1 MTAGYDNVNAFI
13 VIAADLRDPFVSWQ
27 HHLDRGSSGGVDC
40 VAGIGTAILAPAD
53 CELRNIPD
61 NGTGGNTIELRFADG
76 WRDQMMH
83 LSRFVAAGSKAK
95 GAVVGFSGDTGAPG
109 QPHVHWHR
117 IDPDG
122 ARRNPWNFFDSV
134 EDDMFTD
141 DDRNRLQSVHA
152 AVFMG
157 GGNAGQA
164 SVIERLLL
172 IEDTLAALER
182 RIVNLDR
189 QVTGADNFNADV
201 GPSVA
206 GRLIDVQN
214 TVNRI
219 EAAQDG

>member
-13 VIAADLRDPFVSWQ
+13 VIAADLRDPHVSWQ
-27 HHLDRGSSGGVDC
+27 HHLDRGSLGGVDC
-40 VAGIGTAILAPAD
+40 VAGIGTAIFAPAD
-53 CELRNIPD
+53 CELSNIPD
-61 NGTGGNTIELRFADG
+61 NGTGGNTIEMRFADG

-83 LSRFVAAGSKAK
+83 LSRFVGGGRKAK
-95 GAVVGFSGDTGAPG
+95 GEVVGFSGDSGAPG

-122 ARRNPWNFFDSV
+122 FRRNPWNFFESQ

-141 DDRNRLQSVHA
+141 DDRNRLQSIHA

-157 GGNAGQA
+157 GGNAGQR

-172 IEDTLAALER
+172 LEDTMAALER
-182 RIVNLDR
+182 RIVNLDQ
-189 QVTGADNFNADV
+189 QVTGADDFNTLV

-206 GRLIDVQN
+206 GRLIDVQK

-219 EAAQDG
+219 EEAQGG